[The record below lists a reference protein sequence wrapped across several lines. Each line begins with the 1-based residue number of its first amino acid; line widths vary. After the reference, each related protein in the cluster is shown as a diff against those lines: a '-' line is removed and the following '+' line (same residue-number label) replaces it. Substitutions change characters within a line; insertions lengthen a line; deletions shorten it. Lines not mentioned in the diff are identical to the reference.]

1 MQESTPENARTW
13 RDLSDQLTPAQIT
26 ELQREERTR
35 CDPGALLWQARRYT
49 EAALGDLLQG
59 DIEAR
64 PTPPRSIHG
73 RRATTNTAGREP
85 SKAHAGR
92 LLASLWKSSACRGR
106 VAFDGVQA
114 SSRYP
119 GGLALRLARVVRY
132 RDDKS
137 PAAADTID
145 TVRAL
150 Y

>member
-1 MQESTPENARTW
+1 MASAPIHRG
-13 RDLSDQLTPAQIT
+13 
-26 ELQREERTR
+26 RTR
-35 CDPGALLWQARRYT
+35 RPPSRRHRSAADAT
-49 EAALGDLLQG
+49 EVHPWETGYYEYGWSRTFKGTCWKAAGFSVEIFGVQ
-59 DIEAR
+59 
-64 PTPPRSIHG
+64 
-73 RRATTNTAGREP
+73 
-85 SKAHAGR
+85 
-92 LLASLWKSSACRGR
+92 GR